1 MEIKIEQFSYLT
13 DQYIDLINN
22 LIDFC
27 DEKKILPTKII
38 FFISSIKKNI
48 NENKFEIIQNSLTFI
63 LENKET
69 ILNFSLESLEEDEKE
84 DNDKLLLTNINNI
97 YQLKK
102 LINQNNN
109 IGNNELE
116 IINFIIEIKKKARLL
131 LVKEDILIIKDYIEI
146 MILILEKLKIL
157 FN

>member
-1 MEIKIEQFSYLT
+1 MEIKIEKFSYLT

-27 DEKKILPTKII
+27 DEKKILPTKLI

-69 ILNFSLESLEEDEKE
+69 ILNFSLESLEDKE
-84 DNDKLLLTNINNI
+84 DTNDKLLINNINNI
-97 YQLKK
+97 YQLKN

-116 IINFIIEIKKKARLL
+116 IINFIIEIKKKAK
-131 LVKEDILIIKDYIEI
+131 LVLDKEDILIIKDYIEI
-146 MILILEKLKIL
+146 MILILEKIKIL

>member
-1 MEIKIEQFSYLT
+1 MEIKIEKFSYLT

-27 DEKKILPTKII
+27 DEKKILPTKLI

-69 ILNFSLESLEEDEKE
+69 ILNFSLESLEDKE
-84 DNDKLLLTNINNI
+84 DTNDKLLINNINNI
-97 YQLKK
+97 YQLKN

-116 IINFIIEIKKKARLL
+116 IINFIIEIKKKAKLV

-146 MILILEKLKIL
+146 MILILEKIKIL